1 VPARLADAVHTFCV
15 DVSAKLQMKPGQRIA
30 TVAATDDV
38 PVVAA
43 DGMETADS
51 PDAADVVVAF
61 VRTRAELDTLAV
73 PALEAARQDRLAW
86 IAYPK
91 AGQLGTDL
99 NRDRLA
105 AALADCGVQPVRQVA
120 IDDVWS
126 ALRFRP
132 A

>member
-1 VPARLADAVHTFCV
+1 M
-15 DVSAKLQMKPGQRIA
+15 DVAAKLQIKPGTVVA
-30 TVAATDDV
+30 TVAAPDDGPDLSGV
-38 PVVAA
+38 GQAGQPA
-43 DGMETADS
+43 DAQ
-51 PDAADVVVAF
+51 AVIAF
-61 VRTRAELDTLAV
+61 VRSSADLPEVAQAAID
-73 PALEAARQDRLAW
+73 AARADKLAW

-105 AALADCGVQPVRQVA
+105 AAMTAHRVQPVRQVA
-120 IDDVWS
+120 LDEIWS

>member
-1 VPARLADAVHTFCV
+1 MDLAGRL
-15 DVSAKLQMKPGQRIA
+15 QIKPGTLVAILAAPAGADLAAEGGLQVTEQADEAGAVIA
-30 TVAATDDV
+30 FARQVADL
-38 PVVAA
+38 
-43 DGMETADS
+43 
-51 PDAADVVVAF
+51 DAAAGP
-61 VRTRAELDTLAV
+61 AV
-73 PALEAARQDRLAW
+73 DAARQDRLAW

-91 AGQLGTDL
+91 GGQLGTDL

-105 AALADCGVQPVRQVA
+105 AACTRLGVRPVRQIS